1 MTPLWVRLWHWASA
15 ILFMILIFTGIVLT
29 YSSSSFAL
37 MDYELADTLHQ
48 VAGVAFS
55 LLFVVFFIVGQVA
68 GYWRK
73 YHSRSRGLWSRIRQ
87 RAVDV
92 VRGGPERDP
101 ASRMA
106 LSSGFLILIQQ
117 LLYVFSVAI
126 LSPALVVTGL
136 LFLYPEYA
144 PSEVAGLAGLWPI
157 ALAHYWVGLIGTLF
171 LLFHIYIATIGGL
184 RRMIRGR

>member
-1 MTPLWVRLWHWASA
+1 
-15 ILFMILIFTGIVLT
+15 MILIFTGIVLT

-106 LSSGFLILIQQ
+106 LSSGFLILIQ
-117 LLYVFSVAI
+117 
-126 LSPALVVTGL
+126 
-136 LFLYPEYA
+136 
-144 PSEVAGLAGLWPI
+144 
-157 ALAHYWVGLIGTLF
+157 
-171 LLFHIYIATIGGL
+171 
-184 RRMIRGR
+184 